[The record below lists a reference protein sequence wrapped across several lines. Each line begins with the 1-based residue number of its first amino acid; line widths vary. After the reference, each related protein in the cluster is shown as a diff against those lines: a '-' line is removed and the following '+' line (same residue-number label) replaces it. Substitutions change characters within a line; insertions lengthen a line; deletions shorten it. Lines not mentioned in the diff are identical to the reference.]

1 MTFMKKLYFL
11 FACAAVSCS
20 ASLVSAQLPDPA
32 FTNWVDCIPW
42 TSNGNTTVVTTATG
56 SLNDVPETWGT
67 QPEGWFIS
75 NVIGINGMGA
85 TVIGGIEEGIDGGKA
100 VGLLNKSNPYMKS
113 QIVPGYLT
121 LGTTWSTAVG
131 WEVLKGN
138 FANSDGGTFGGVK
151 CESRPDAVSFYYKR
165 SLAEG
170 NTQCATIV
178 AYSWTGTYTQKD
190 VPANIVFTG
199 SPVKVDMV
207 NRDRNILGMETIKGG
222 EVTTTE
228 GAGLVSKLIYQLNET
243 SADWTALTL
252 PLEYV
257 SDSKPEMFNII
268 IAANDYFNSEKIE
281 KGNTLSV
288 AQPKL
293 LYYSKLSSLEVA
305 GQPVKNFDSAVY
317 NYELDELPA
326 IGDLTWTLAGKAAVA
341 KAEQLDGKIVITVT
355 NNEGTDEEDLSE
367 HVYTLTKAADEP
379 VGTAENYKGKLV
391 VNMGGTDVSS
401 EGGDDATL
409 SVTPTGEGLCT
420 VCLPQL
426 ILGDLGDLGEIK
438 VENVKCV
445 TENTITTYAATVKDF
460 PVLGGAIIAQTIEV
474 SGTTEN
480 GVAKFIINVTC
491 DGLPPI
497 VCTFNG
503 KVGIT
508 AIDAVEVDNNE
519 APVEYYDLRGIRVNP
534 DNMTNGIYVRRQGT
548 NTSKIIIR

>member
-1 MTFMKKLYFL
+1 MKKLYFL

-42 TSNGNTTVVTTATG
+42 TSNGNTTVVTTVKN
-56 SLNDVPETWGT
+56 SLKDVPETWGT

-100 VGLLNKSNPYMKS
+100 VGLLNKPNPFMAS

-131 WEVLKGN
+131 MEVLKGN
-138 FANSDGGTFGGVK
+138 FANSDGGTFGGIK

-190 VPANIVFTG
+190 VPANIVTYG

-222 EVTTTE
+222 QVTTTE

-355 NNEGTDEEDLSE
+355 NNEGTDEEGLSE
-367 HVYTLTKAADEP
+367 HVYTLTKAAD
-379 VGTAENYKGKLV
+379 AEVVDTKTYTGLLTVDMAGDASPMPDQDVFMDQLSDGNYRLRLV
-391 VNMGGTDVSS
+391 NFGADERNPQGMGSIIVNVTIDETGNVAGHADNI
-401 EGGDDATL
+401 TL
-409 SVTPTGEGLCT
+409 M
-420 VCLPQL
+420 
-426 ILGDLGDLGEIK
+426 
-438 VENVKCV
+438 
-445 TENTITTYAATVKDF
+445 
-460 PVLGGAIIAQTIEV
+460 GGAITAAADVTGTLDGNKLELRIDVVYLAMPEV
-474 SGTTEN
+474 PITVTFSGTIKSTT
-480 GVAKFIINVTC
+480 GISDIIT
-491 DGLPPI
+491 D
-497 VCTFNG
+497 
-503 KVGIT
+503 
-508 AIDAVEVDNNE
+508 E
-519 APVEYYDLRGIRVNP
+519 APVEYYDLRGVRVNP

>member
-42 TSNGNTTVVTTATG
+42 TSNGNTTVVTTVKN
-56 SLNDVPETWGT
+56 SLKDVPETWGT

-85 TVIGGIEEGIDGGKA
+85 TVIGGVEEGINGGKA

-131 WEVLKGN
+131 MEVLKGN
-138 FANSDGGTFGGVK
+138 FANSDGGTFGGIK

-190 VPANIVFTG
+190 VPANIVLTG

-222 EVTTTE
+222 EVTKTE

-367 HVYTLTKAADEP
+367 HVYTLTKAAD
-379 VGTAENYKGKLV
+379 AEVVDTKTYTGLLTVDMAGDASPMPDQDVFMDQLSDGNYRLRLV
-391 VNMGGTDVSS
+391 NFGADERNPQGMGSIIVNVTIDETGNVAGHADNITLMGGEITAAADVT
-401 EGGDDATL
+401 GTL
-409 SVTPTGEGLCT
+409 DGNKLELRIDVVWLAMPELPITVT
-420 VCLPQL
+420 
-426 ILGDLGDLGEIK
+426 
-438 VENVKCV
+438 
-445 TENTITTYAATVKDF
+445 F
-460 PVLGGAIIAQTIEV
+460 SGAIK
-474 SGTTEN
+474 STT
-480 GVAKFIINVTC
+480 GISDIIT
-491 DGLPPI
+491 D
-497 VCTFNG
+497 
-503 KVGIT
+503 
-508 AIDAVEVDNNE
+508 E
-519 APVEYYDLRGIRVNP
+519 APVEYYDLRGVRVNP

>member
-1 MTFMKKLYFL
+1 MKKLYFL

-42 TSNGNTTVVTTATG
+42 TSNGNTTVVTTVKN
-56 SLNDVPETWGT
+56 SLKDVPETWGT
-67 QPEGWFIS
+67 QPEGWCIS
-75 NVIGINGMGA
+75 NVIGINGTGA
-85 TVIGGIEEGIDGGKA
+85 TVIGGVEEGINGGKA

-131 WEVLKGN
+131 LEVMFGN

-190 VPANIVFTG
+190 VPANIVTAG

-222 EVTTTE
+222 EVTKTE

-367 HVYTLTKAADEP
+367 HVYTLTKAAD
-379 VGTAENYKGKLV
+379 AEVVDTKTYTGLLTVDMAGDASPMPDQDVFMDQLSDGNYRLRLV
-391 VNMGGTDVSS
+391 NFGADERNPQGMGSIIVNVTIDETGNVAGHADNI
-401 EGGDDATL
+401 TL
-409 SVTPTGEGLCT
+409 M
-420 VCLPQL
+420 
-426 ILGDLGDLGEIK
+426 
-438 VENVKCV
+438 
-445 TENTITTYAATVKDF
+445 
-460 PVLGGAIIAQTIEV
+460 GGAITAAADVTGTLDGNKLELRIDVVYLAMPEV
-474 SGTTEN
+474 PITVTFSGAIKSTT
-480 GVAKFIINVTC
+480 GISDIIT
-491 DGLPPI
+491 D
-497 VCTFNG
+497 
-503 KVGIT
+503 
-508 AIDAVEVDNNE
+508 E
-519 APVEYYDLRGIRVNP
+519 APVEYYDLRGVRVNP

>member
-1 MTFMKKLYFL
+1 MKKLYFL

-42 TSNGNTTVVTTATG
+42 TSNGNTTVVTTVKN
-56 SLNDVPETWGT
+56 SLKDVPETWGT
-67 QPEGWFIS
+67 QPEGWCIS
-75 NVIGINGMGA
+75 NVIGINGTGA
-85 TVIGGIEEGIDGGKA
+85 TVIGGVEEGINGGKA

-131 WEVLKGN
+131 LEVMFGN

-190 VPANIVFTG
+190 VPANIVTAG

-355 NNEGTDEEDLSE
+355 NNEGTDEEGLSE
-367 HVYTLTKAADEP
+367 HVYTLTKAAD
-379 VGTAENYKGKLV
+379 AEVVDTKTYTGLLTVDMAGDASPMPDQDVFMDQLSDGNYRLRLV
-391 VNMGGTDVSS
+391 NFGADERNPQGMGSIIVNVTIDETGNVAGHADNI
-401 EGGDDATL
+401 TL
-409 SVTPTGEGLCT
+409 M
-420 VCLPQL
+420 
-426 ILGDLGDLGEIK
+426 
-438 VENVKCV
+438 
-445 TENTITTYAATVKDF
+445 
-460 PVLGGAIIAQTIEV
+460 GGAITAAADVTGTLDGNKLELRIDVVYLAMPEV
-474 SGTTEN
+474 PITVTFSGAIKSTT
-480 GVAKFIINVTC
+480 GISDIIT
-491 DGLPPI
+491 D
-497 VCTFNG
+497 
-503 KVGIT
+503 
-508 AIDAVEVDNNE
+508 E
-519 APVEYYDLRGIRVNP
+519 APVEYYDLRGVRVNP

>member
-32 FTNWVDCIPW
+32 FTNWSDCIPW
-42 TSNGNTTVVTTATG
+42 TSDGNTKVAATVNKALDG
-56 SLNDVPETWGT
+56 VPTTWGT
-67 QPEGWFIS
+67 QPEGWCIS
-75 NVIGINGMGA
+75 NVIGITKFNCMGA
-85 TVIGGIEEGIDGGKA
+85 TVVGGVEDGIDDGKA
-100 VGLLNKSNPYMKS
+100 VGLMNKSNPYMPS
-113 QIVPGYLT
+113 QIVPAYLT

-131 WEVLKGN
+131 GEVLNGK

-170 NTQCATIV
+170 NSQCATIV

-190 VPANIVFTG
+190 VPANIVLAG

-252 PLEYV
+252 PFEYV

-268 IAANDYFNSEKIE
+268 FAANDYFDSQKIE
-281 KGNTLSV
+281 KGNTLYV

-326 IGDLTWTLAGKAAVA
+326 IGDLTWTVAGKAAVA

-367 HVYTLTKAADEP
+367 HVYTLTKAAD
-379 VGTAENYKGKLV
+379 AEVVDTKTYTGLLTVDMAGDASPMPDQDVFMDQLSDGNYRLRLV
-391 VNMGGTDVSS
+391 NFGADERNPQGMGSIIVNVTIDETGNVAGHADNI
-401 EGGDDATL
+401 TL
-409 SVTPTGEGLCT
+409 M
-420 VCLPQL
+420 
-426 ILGDLGDLGEIK
+426 
-438 VENVKCV
+438 
-445 TENTITTYAATVKDF
+445 
-460 PVLGGAIIAQTIEV
+460 GGAITAAADVTGTLDGNKLELRIDVVYLAMPEV
-474 SGTTEN
+474 PITVTFSGDIKSTT
-480 GVAKFIINVTC
+480 GISDIIT
-491 DGLPPI
+491 D
-497 VCTFNG
+497 
-503 KVGIT
+503 
-508 AIDAVEVDNNE
+508 E
-519 APVEYYDLRGIRVNP
+519 APVEYYDLRGVRVNP

>member
-1 MTFMKKLYFL
+1 MKKLYFL

-42 TSNGNTTVVTTATG
+42 TSNGNTTVVTTVKN
-56 SLNDVPETWGT
+56 SLKDVPETWGT

-100 VGLLNKSNPYMKS
+100 VGLLNKPNPFMAS

-131 WEVLKGN
+131 MEVLKGN
-138 FANSDGGTFGGVK
+138 FANSDGGTFGGIK

-178 AYSWTGTYTQKD
+178 AYSWTGKKKKKD
-190 VPANIVFTG
+190 VPANIVTYG

-222 EVTTTE
+222 QVTTTE

-355 NNEGTDEEDLSE
+355 NNEGTDEEGLSE
-367 HVYTLTKAADEP
+367 HVYTLTKAADAD
-379 VGTAENYKGKLV
+379 VVDTKTYTGVLTVDTAGDASPMPDQDVFMDQLSDGNYRLRLV
-391 VNMGGTDVSS
+391 NFGADERNPQGMGSIIVNVTIDETGNVAGHADNI
-401 EGGDDATL
+401 TL
-409 SVTPTGEGLCT
+409 M
-420 VCLPQL
+420 
-426 ILGDLGDLGEIK
+426 
-438 VENVKCV
+438 
-445 TENTITTYAATVKDF
+445 
-460 PVLGGAIIAQTIEV
+460 GGAITAAADVTGTLDGNKLELRIDVVYLAMPEV
-474 SGTTEN
+474 PITVTFSGTIKSTT
-480 GVAKFIINVTC
+480 GISDIIT
-491 DGLPPI
+491 D
-497 VCTFNG
+497 
-503 KVGIT
+503 
-508 AIDAVEVDNNE
+508 E
-519 APVEYYDLRGIRVNP
+519 APVEYYDLRGVRVNP

>member
-32 FTNWVDCIPW
+32 FTNWSDCIPW
-42 TSNGNTTVVTTATG
+42 TSDGNTKVAATVNKALDG
-56 SLNDVPETWGT
+56 VPTTWGT
-67 QPEGWFIS
+67 QPEGWCIS
-75 NVIGINGMGA
+75 NVIGINGTGA
-85 TVIGGIEEGIDGGKA
+85 TVIGGVEEGINGGKA
-100 VGLLNKSNPYMKS
+100 VGLLNKSNPSMDS
-113 QIVPGYLT
+113 QIIPGYLT

-131 WEVLKGN
+131 MEVMFGN

-190 VPANIVFTG
+190 VPANIVALG
-199 SPVKVDMV
+199 RPVKVDMV

-268 IAANDYFNSEKIE
+268 FATNDYFNSEKIE

-326 IGDLTWTLAGKAAVA
+326 IGDLTWTVAGKAAVA

-367 HVYTLTKAADEP
+367 HVYTLTKAAD
-379 VGTAENYKGKLV
+379 AEVVDTKTYTGLLTVDMAGDASPMPDQDVFMDQLSDGNYRLRLV
-391 VNMGGTDVSS
+391 NFGADERNPQGMGSIIVNVTIDETGNVAGHADNI
-401 EGGDDATL
+401 TL
-409 SVTPTGEGLCT
+409 M
-420 VCLPQL
+420 
-426 ILGDLGDLGEIK
+426 
-438 VENVKCV
+438 
-445 TENTITTYAATVKDF
+445 
-460 PVLGGAIIAQTIEV
+460 GGAITAAADVTGTLDGNKLELRIDVVYLAMPEV
-474 SGTTEN
+474 PITVTFSGDIKSTT
-480 GVAKFIINVTC
+480 GISDIIT
-491 DGLPPI
+491 D
-497 VCTFNG
+497 
-503 KVGIT
+503 
-508 AIDAVEVDNNE
+508 E
-519 APVEYYDLRGIRVNP
+519 APVEYYDLRGVRVNP
-534 DNMTNGIYVRRQGT
+534 DNMTNGIYVRRQGA